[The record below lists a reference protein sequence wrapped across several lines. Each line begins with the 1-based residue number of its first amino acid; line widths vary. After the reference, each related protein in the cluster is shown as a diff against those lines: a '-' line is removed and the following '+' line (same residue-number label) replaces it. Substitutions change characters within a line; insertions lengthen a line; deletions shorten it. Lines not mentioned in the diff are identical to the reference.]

1 MKTNQEKTI
10 CCRVDDNMHEVLHAI
25 TQFKGVKMS
34 TFIREVLDNAVTTE
48 LRRMNIISGA
58 QVTEALK
65 EQYQTT
71 QEDPS
76 TQQETEQ

>member
-1 MKTNQEKTI
+1 
-10 CCRVDDNMHEVLHAI
+10 
-25 TQFKGVKMS
+25 MS

-65 EQYQTT
+65 EQYQTV

-76 TQQETEQ
+76 TQQEIEE